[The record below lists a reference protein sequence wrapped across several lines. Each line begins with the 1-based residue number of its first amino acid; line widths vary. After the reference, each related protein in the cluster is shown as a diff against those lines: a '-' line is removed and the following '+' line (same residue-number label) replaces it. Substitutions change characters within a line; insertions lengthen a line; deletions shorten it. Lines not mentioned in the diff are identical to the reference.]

1 MLKITIQRDLKDGRI
16 VLYFKHVDG
25 GFITKGSEKI
35 ELFEIAGDDKKFVE
49 ADAVIVG
56 DTIEVS
62 NDKVKNPKYARFA
75 WTNYGIVNLFN
86 AEGFPVAPF
95 ATI

>member
-1 MLKITIQRDLKDGRI
+1 M
-16 VLYFKHVDG
+16 LYFENVYG
-25 GFITKGSEKI
+25 GFQVRGEDKI
-35 ELFEIAGDDKKFVE
+35 KLFEVASSDKVFVE

-62 NDKVKNPKYARFA
+62 SKLVKNPKYARYA